1 MEVASLMAAH
11 WMSTERSAALSAR
24 SRSLENV
31 AMPHCRGGQVA
42 TNAMDRL
49 CCNARFGCLSISDS
63 RCGLRPEPLQH
74 VSNLSG
80 HQANGSVGRT
90 VVHTQFARWH
100 VQHGATGEDNVRDV
114 AVDLVIRLRSND

>member
-42 TNAMDRL
+42 TKAIERL
-49 CCNARFGCLSISDS
+49 RCSARSGCLSICGC
-63 RCGLRPEPLQH
+63 RCWLRSEPLQH
-74 VSNLSG
+74 ISNLGG
-80 HQANGSVGRT
+80 HQGNGGVGRT
-90 VVHTQFARWH
+90 VVHAQFARRL
-100 VQHGATGEDNVRDV
+100 VQHGSTREDDVCDV
-114 AVDLVIRLRSND
+114 AVDLV